1 MGLASME
8 AHSGLA
14 VRLIE
19 TDDPAERP
27 APDPRAALPRS
38 APLAMPRQP
47 LAATRAD
54 RWGYRMPRAS
64 DTTPATSP
72 PDITKRRV
80 LFFGS
85 ALCLTSAAL
94 VSPAI
99 ATFQDGVQPLQTAA
113 FLLLAMLLLALST
126 WCVNAAVGL
135 HVLVTGKGR
144 DPVRMATLTP
154 PPQARTA
161 LLMPV
166 YHEDAEA
173 SVARLARIERSLA
186 ALHADRSFD
195 IFILSDSRRE
205 EVAEAE
211 WLAFQR
217 LRAIASC
224 PVYYRRR
231 AENHERKVG
240 NVSDWVRRFGS
251 AYEYM
256 IVLDADS
263 AMGGSTLLKLVDA
276 MERHPGVG
284 LIQTTPTIIGGT
296 TLFSRAS
303 QFGVKLYGRVAA
315 AGLAWWCGSE
325 ATYWGH
331 NAIIR
336 VKAFAAASGL
346 PTLKGRKP
354 FGGHVLSH
362 DVVEAALLRRA
373 GWAVH
378 IAADLGDSTEET
390 PPGVAEFMV
399 RERRWAQGNLQH
411 LALVGAPGLHWI
423 SRVQFLMGAMAYLAS
438 PLWLASIVL
447 GLAIALQNPTDWDA
461 LLSMFEPKMSPF
473 LWGSTLCGFL
483 LMGPKL
489 MGLALVLSR
498 PAERKAFGGT
508 VRLLRN
514 AALETAMS
522 ALTAPMMMARNS
534 RTVFEVLI
542 GQDSG
547 WAPQR
552 RLAETLTAREAT
564 RQHGWEFGVGI
575 ALATALIFRPDLVLV
590 FAPILVPLMFTGP
603 ISALLSDPE
612 IGERAKAAN
621 LLATPEELTEARAAP
636 LVWRPMAPLLEPA
649 LSA

>member
-1 MGLASME
+1 MDV
-8 AHSGLA
+8 HSGLA

-19 TDDPAERP
+19 TDDVAVRP
-27 APDPRAALPRS
+27 THGGREALPRP
-38 APLAMPRQP
+38 AALAMPRQP
-47 LAATRAD
+47 LTATRAD
-54 RWGYRMPRAS
+54 QWGYRMPRAS
-64 DTTPATSP
+64 DTIPETSP
-72 PDITKRRV
+72 HDIVQRRV
-80 LFFGS
+80 LFFGT
-85 ALCLTSAAL
+85 AIALTSAAL

-99 ATFQDGVQPLQTAA
+99 ATFQDGVQPLETTA
-113 FLLLAMLLLALST
+113 FLLLSLLLLALST

-135 HVLVTGKGR
+135 YVLVTGKGR
-144 DPVRMATLTP
+144 DPVRVAAITP
-154 PPQARTA
+154 APQARTA

-166 YHEDAEA
+166 YHEDASA
-173 SVARLARIERSLA
+173 SVARLARIERSLT
-186 ALHADRSFD
+186 ALHADRHFD
-195 IFILSDSRRE
+195 IFILSDSRRD
-205 EVAEAE
+205 EVAESE
-211 WLAFQR
+211 WYAFQR
-217 LRAIASC
+217 LRADAACS
-224 PVYYRRR
+224 VYYRRR

-240 NVSDWVRRFGS
+240 NISDWVRRFGG
-251 AYEYM
+251 AYDYM
-256 IVLDADS
+256 VVLDADS
-263 AMGGSTLLKLVDA
+263 AMGGAALLKLVDA

-284 LIQTTPTIIGGT
+284 LIQTTPTIVGGT

-303 QFGVKLYGRVAA
+303 QFAVKLYGRVAA

-346 PTLKGRKP
+346 PTLKGPKP

-378 IAADLGDSTEET
+378 LAADLGDSTEET

-411 LALVGAPGLHWI
+411 VALIGAPGLHWV
-423 SRVQFLMGAMAYLAS
+423 SRLQFAMGAMAYLAS
-438 PLWLASIVL
+438 PLWLGSIVL
-447 GLAIALQNPTDWDA
+447 GLAIALRNPMDWDA
-461 LLSMFEPKMSPF
+461 LFNVLAPRMSPF

-498 PAERKAFGGT
+498 PGERAAFGGT
-508 VRLLRN
+508 LVLLRN

-522 ALTAPMMMARNS
+522 AVTAPMMMARNS

-542 GQDSG
+542 GRDSG

-552 RLAETLTAREAT
+552 RWAEALTSRQAV
-564 RQHGWEFGVGI
+564 RQHGWELGVGL
-575 ALATALIFRPDLVLV
+575 ALATALLFRPDLALV
-590 FAPILVPLMFTGP
+590 FAPILLPLIFTGP
-603 ISALLSDPE
+603 LSALLSDPD
-612 IGERAKAAN
+612 IGERAKAAG
-621 LLATPEELTEARAAP
+621 LLTTPEERIDAPSVP
-636 LVWRPMAPLLEPA
+636 LVWRPAAILEPA
-649 LSA
+649 LIA

>member
-1 MGLASME
+1 M
-8 AHSGLA
+8 
-14 VRLIE
+14 
-19 TDDPAERP
+19 PRP
-27 APDPRAALPRS
+27 

-47 LAATRAD
+47 LAATRSD
-54 RWGYRMPRAS
+54 QWGFRMPRAS
-64 DTTPATSP
+64 DTRPATSP
-72 PDITKRRV
+72 RDIVQRRTV
-80 LFFGS
+80 FFG
-85 ALCLTSAAL
+85 ATLVLTAAAMAT
-94 VSPAI
+94 PAI
-99 ATFQDGVQPLQTAA
+99 ATFQDGIQPLQTLA
-113 FLLLAMLLLALST
+113 FLLLGLLLLALSA
-126 WCVNAAVGL
+126 WCVNAAAGL
-135 HVLVTGKGR
+135 VVLITGKGG
-144 DPVRMATLTP
+144 DTVRMAPITP
-154 PPQARTA
+154 VAQARTA

-166 YHEDAEA
+166 YHEDAHA

-186 ALHADRSFD
+186 ALHADRHFD

-211 WLAFQR
+211 WFAFR
-217 LRAIASC
+217 GLRASAAC

-240 NVSDWVRRFGS
+240 NISDWVRRFGG
-251 AYEYM
+251 AYDYM
-256 IVLDADS
+256 VVLDADS
-263 AMGGSTLLKLVDA
+263 AMGGPTLLKLVDA

-284 LIQTTPTIIGGT
+284 LIQTTPTITGGT

-303 QFGVKLYGRVAA
+303 QFAVKLYGRVAA

-336 VKAFAAASGL
+336 VKAFAAAAGL
-346 PTLKGRKP
+346 PMLQGRKP

-378 IAADLGDSTEET
+378 LAADLDDSTEET

-411 LALVGAPGLHWI
+411 LALIGAPGLHWI
-423 SRVQFLMGAMAYLAS
+423 SRMQFAMGAMAYLAS

-447 GLAIALQNPTDWDA
+447 GLAIALQNPMDWDA
-461 LLSMFEPKMSPF
+461 LFYALSPKVSPF

-489 MGLALVLSR
+489 MGLTLVLSR
-498 PAERKAFGGT
+498 PDERRAFGGT
-508 VRLLRN
+508 VVLLRN
-514 AALETAMS
+514 AALEALMS
-522 ALTAPMMMARNS
+522 AMTAPMMMARNS

-542 GQDSG
+542 GRDSG

-552 RLAETLTAREAT
+552 RLAESLSAGEAT
-564 RQHGWEFGVGI
+564 RQHGWELGVGI
-575 ALATALIFRPDLVLV
+575 ALATALAFRPDLSLV
-590 FAPILVPLMFTGP
+590 FAPILLPLMVTGP
-603 ISALLSDPE
+603 LSALLSDPE
-612 IGERAKAAN
+612 IGARAKAAG
-621 LLATPEELTEARAAP
+621 LLATPEEQAEASA
-636 LVWRPMAPLLEPA
+636 RPTARRPVPMLEPA
-649 LSA
+649 LIA